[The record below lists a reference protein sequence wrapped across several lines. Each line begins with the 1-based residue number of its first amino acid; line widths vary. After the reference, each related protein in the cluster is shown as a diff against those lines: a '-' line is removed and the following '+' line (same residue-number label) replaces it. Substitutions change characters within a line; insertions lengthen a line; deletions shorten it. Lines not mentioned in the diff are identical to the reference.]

1 MLRPKLVLAVLV
13 LILVG
18 CRPDARPES
27 MMRLGMMTPTVSAQS
42 HGAVSAQSHGAI
54 SAQGQGDDALTLLP
68 ANKKILSDKVLT
80 AMALERV
87 TGRKPDPRRFIEAR

>member
-1 MLRPKLVLAVLV
+1 MLRPKLALALLV

-18 CRPDARPES
+18 CRPDPRPES
-27 MMRLGMMTPTVSAQS
+27 MMRLGMMTPTVSTNS
-42 HGAVSAQSHGAI
+42 HNDG
-54 SAQGQGDDALTLLP
+54 ALTLLP

-87 TGRKPDPRRFIEAR
+87 TGRKPDPRRFIETR